1 MMDVKRVLLQWFINF
16 LIKKLQ
22 AEQSKM
28 KLYLIKNQ
36 LKNYSKGK
44 GYSSFVDSIWGAGLA
59 DMQLISKFIE
69 RVRFLS

>member
-36 LKNYSKGK
+36 LKNYSKAK

-59 DMQLISKFIE
+59 DMQLISKFTE

>member
-16 LIKKLQ
+16 LIKRLQ

-36 LKNYSKGK
+36 LKNYAKGR
-44 GYSSFVDSIWGAGLA
+44 GYSSSIDSIWGAGLA
-59 DMQLISKFIE
+59 DMLLISKFNK
-69 RVRFLS
+69 RVRFLL